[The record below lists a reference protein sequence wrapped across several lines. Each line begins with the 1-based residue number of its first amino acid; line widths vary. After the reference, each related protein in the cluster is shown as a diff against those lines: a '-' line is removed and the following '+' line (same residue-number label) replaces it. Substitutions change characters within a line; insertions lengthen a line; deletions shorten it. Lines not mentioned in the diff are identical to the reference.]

1 MTPLIL
7 HNYPMSPFSEKIRA
21 MLGYTGLDW
30 QSVTTREMPPRPMV
44 AALAGGY
51 RKIPVAQVGA
61 DIFCDTRTIAAEI
74 AARAGKPALAL
85 ENCSEDVRAY
95 VGVVDLDL
103 FFACLLAARTK
114 KLNRK
119 VRQSMSLLD
128 IARFFWDRIRM
139 GMTATVDRSV
149 LRGARPRTLQHL
161 ADVEQRLQQDFL
173 FGAEPNHADFSTYHS
188 LWFVRDLAESSLVS
202 GFPNVMAWMDRMQAF
217 GHGRRSDITA
227 EQALAAARAATP
239 RAIAAEHRTDPL
251 IGRKVSIAPADYG
264 QVPTTGMLVGATPH
278 QWILAREEAGLG
290 TLHLH
295 FPKQGFAL
303 APA

>member
-7 HNYPMSPFSEKIRA
+7 HHYPMSPFSEKIRA
-21 MLGYTGLDW
+21 MLGYAGLDW
-30 QSVTTREMPPRPMV
+30 QSVTTREMPPRPLV

-51 RKIPVAQVGA
+51 RKIPVAQIGA

-74 AARAGKPALAL
+74 AARAGKPGLAL
-85 ENCSEDVRAY
+85 ENCGEDVRAY
-95 VGVVDLDL
+95 AGVVDLDL
-103 FFACLLAARTK
+103 FFACLLAAGTK
-114 KLNRK
+114 KLNQK
-119 VRQSMSLLD
+119 MRQSLSLPD
-128 IARFFWDRIRM
+128 IARFIWDRIRM
-139 GMTATVDRSV
+139 GAKATVNRSV

-173 FGAEPNHADFSTYHS
+173 FGTEPNHADFSTYHS

-202 GFPNVMAWMDRMQAF
+202 RFPNVMAWMDRMQAF
-217 GHGRRSDITA
+217 GHGGRSDITA
-227 EQALAAARAATP
+227 EQALDAARDATP
-239 RAIAAEHRTDPL
+239 RPIAAEHRTDPL
-251 IGRKVSIAPADYG
+251 IGKQVSIAPSDYG
-264 QVPTTGMLVGATPH
+264 QVPTTGTLVGATPH

-303 APA
+303 TQA